1 MTKDPSPKVQWLVW
15 GALTLIIATIAGAFV
30 LQKLAPDGAVRT
42 RPMPVLGQ
50 LPDFVLTNQAGQA
63 VSLADLRGQVWVT
76 DVIFTRCPGPCARMT
91 RHFAELQATLPANQ
105 TIKLIS
111 LTSDPEYDTP
121 KVLARYGE
129 RFGADSNRWW
139 FLTGDKRQ
147 IRQLAVNDFK
157 FVVVEKK
164 PEERDIPDD
173 LFLHSTWFVLVDR
186 QGRVRGWTDSQGR
199 LRAYYDSE
207 DPEDRAKIPAGI
219 KQLLRE
225 K

>member
-1 MTKDPSPKVQWLVW
+1 
-15 GALTLIIATIAGAFV
+15 
-30 LQKLAPDGAVRT
+30 
-42 RPMPVLGQ
+42 
-50 LPDFVLTNQAGQA
+50 
-63 VSLADLRGQVWVT
+63 
-76 DVIFTRCPGPCARMT
+76 MT
-91 RHFAELQATLPANQ
+91 RHFAELQAALPANEPV
-105 TIKLIS
+105 KLVS

-121 KVLARYGE
+121 KVLKKYAE

-139 FLTGDKRQ
+139 FLTGDKPQ
-147 IRQLAVNDFK
+147 IHRLAVNDFK

-186 QGRVRGWTDSQGR
+186 QGRVRGWTDSEGR
-199 LRAYYDSE
+199 LHAYYDSE
-207 DPEDRAKIPAGI
+207 VPEDRAKIPAGI

>member
-1 MTKDPSPKVQWLVW
+1 MNDPSRKIQWMVW
-15 GALTLIIATIAGAFV
+15 GGLALIMAMISGAF
-30 LQKLAPDGAVRT
+30 LSEKFALGWFSRSK
-42 RPMPVLGQ
+42 PMPVLGQ
-50 LPDFVLTNQAGQA
+50 LPDFVLTNQTGQT
-63 VSLADLRGQVWVT
+63 VSLADLRGQVWVAA
-76 DVIFTRCPGPCARMT
+76 VIFTRCPGPCAKMT
-91 RHFAELQATLPANQ
+91 RHFAELQAALPANEPV
-105 TIKLIS
+105 KLVS

-121 KVLARYGE
+121 KVLKKYAE

-139 FLTGDKRQ
+139 FLTGDKPQ
-147 IRQLAVNDFK
+147 IHRLAVNDFK

-186 QGRVRGWTDSQGR
+186 QGRVRGWTDSEGR
-199 LRAYYDSE
+199 LHAYYDSE
-207 DPEDRAKIPAGI
+207 VPEDRAKIPAGI